1 MKTTL
6 IALIASAVLWVPLS
20 QATEPSSSTQAS
32 RDAMHTDAASETLSE
47 RQQAIP
53 VITALAASGDIERLE
68 TALNQGL
75 DDGLS
80 VSDAR
85 ELLVHLYAYAGF
97 PRSLNALNAL
107 LRVVEDR
114 QQQGIEDDPGRE
126 PSGEIPQGEDLRA
139 AGTANQT
146 KLAGRTVEG
155 PVYEF
160 APIINEF
167 LQTHLFGALF
177 ERDNLDW
184 QSRQLGTVGVL
195 SALPGAEA
203 QLRSHMGVS
212 MRVGLT
218 DEQLRQLT
226 EVLAERF
233 DEDAAS
239 RASEALNQALAES
252 GG

>member
-6 IALIASAVLWVPLS
+6 TALIASAVLWMPLS
-20 QATEPSSSTQAS
+20 QAAEPPTSTQN
-32 RDAMHTDAASETLSE
+32 TDTTAAAASETLSK

-114 QQQGIEDDPGRE
+114 QQRGIEDDPGRE
-126 PSGEIPQGEDLRA
+126 PSGEIPQGDALRA

-146 KLAGRTVEG
+146 QLAGQPVQG

-218 DEQLRQLT
+218 AEQLRQLSG
-226 EVLAERF
+226 VLAEGV
-233 DEDAAS
+233 DKDAAS
-239 RASEALNQALAES
+239 RAREALAQALATKS